1 MKRGRE
7 NRVYKN
13 LVRLKDNTYA
23 LVYNDGTID
32 QTGKSKRK
40 LKQQAVGFNIWISNY
55 IKTAYIRCNR
65 RNHIA
70 QKR

>member
-1 MKRGRE
+1 MKRGRG

-13 LVRLKDNTYA
+13 LVRLSDNTYA
-23 LVYNDGTID
+23 LVYNDGTVD

-40 LKQQAVGFNIWISNY
+40 LKQQAVGFNLWVSNY
-55 IKTAYIRCNR
+55 IKTGYILCNR
-65 RNHIA
+65 RNLIA